1 VAINHVNPATTPPN
15 LINSLTAPP
24 GATTNHWGLGTA
36 AQQKFF
42 VLTLT
47 KRAVPYLV
55 LFEDAQMTTIPKN
68 SGGFGTEGR
77 IMFRKI
83 AALWDPATDGAVGVA
98 PAPLTEG
105 VPPVSKNLTIS
116 EVWTELKQYGDWI
129 KVSDLAETASVDGIL
144 VHAAEALGEY
154 EGQKLHRV
162 MLFALEATT
171 NSWWGAE
178 PVVGSGPSGLVTP
191 FAQPSGS
198 QTALP
203 AAGPIDTDA
212 EITAAMKM
220 NAATIRKLVRQMK
233 VNNAARFPDGF
244 YHMIIDPYVGMD
256 LLQDS
261 EFTDLAKYNGG
272 MAQDG
277 GINLLTG
284 ELGKGWGVRFK
295 EANELLTGI
304 STTSV
309 KTFHSYLYGP
319 NGFGMLDLAGM
330 AVRKIDPRTNRGV
343 SIYSQPVNQPDKSDP
358 LGQVGFV
365 SCKVAFA
372 GIVFDPVQVMKVVT
386 AAGA

>member
-1 VAINHVNPATTPPN
+1 MVVNPAQTPPN
-15 LINSLTAPP
+15 LINSLVGVNP
-24 GATTNHWGLGTA
+24 ATSTHNYLGLP

-42 VLTLT
+42 ILTLT

-68 SGGFGTEGR
+68 SGGFGTNGQ
-77 IMFRKI
+77 ISFRKI
-83 AALWDPATDGAVGVA
+83 SALWDPATDATSVA
-98 PAPLTEG
+98 PLPLVEG

-116 EVWTELKQYGDWI
+116 EVNAGLKQYGDWI
-129 KVSDLAETASVDGIL
+129 KVSDLAEVASVDGIL

-162 MLFALEATT
+162 MLFALDQTT
-171 NSWWGAE
+171 NAYYGDGTAVSDIT
-178 PVVGSGPSGLVTP
+178 VTN
-191 FAQPSGS
+191 
-198 QTALP
+198 TMTL
-203 AAGPIDTDA
+203 
-212 EITAAMKM
+212 K
-220 NAATIRKLVRQMK
+220 AATIRKLVRTMK

-244 YHMIIDPYVGMD
+244 YHMIVDPFVGMD
-256 LLQDS
+256 LLTDP

-284 ELGKGWGVRFK
+284 EVGKGWGVRFK
-295 EANELLTGI
+295 EANELLTGVGAGAPGI
-304 STTSV
+304 
-309 KTFHSYLYGP
+309 KTFHNILYGP

-330 AVRKIDPRTNRGV
+330 AVRKIDPKTNRGV
-343 SIYSQPVNQPDKSDP
+343 SIYSQPVNSPDKTDP

-372 GIVFDPVQVMKVVT
+372 GIVFDPIQVMKVIT